1 MNLNARTVAAL
12 KLDGKTDAIHW
23 DSAMPRFG
31 FRVRRGSGGKLMRSW
46 VVQYRRAGGHR
57 RITLGS
63 AEVLSAEAARKKAKE
78 VLAKVELGDDPQAD
92 RHDRRDKDRLRLRAI
107 IDDYLAVQ
115 ASKVRPTSMREII
128 RYLTGPYFKPLHNMP
143 IDTVTR
149 RDVAARVLTVTREH
163 SSVVA
168 ARARTTLSAFFAWAL
183 GQGLCEINPVV
194 GTNAPE
200 NSKPR
205 ERVLSDSELATIW
218 RGSGDGDFG
227 KVVRLCILLGARRS
241 EVGGMAWSELK
252 NLEGPQPCWELPA
265 ARSKNRKAHRLPLMP
280 MVLAIIR
287 AVPHL
292 VGRDQLFGS
301 HAAEGFSAWG
311 KAKQALDA
319 RCGVGEWTLH
329 DIRRSVAT
337 RMADLGVQPHI
348 IEAVL
353 NHVSGHKVGVAGI
366 YNRSSYEREV
376 RNALALW
383 ADRVRAIVEGGEN
396 KVVNFPQASADM
408 A

>member
-12 KLDGKTDAIHW
+12 TLDGKADAIYW
-23 DSAMPRFG
+23 EEAMPGFG
-31 FRVRRGSGGKLMRSW
+31 YRLRLGVGGRVLRSW
-46 VVQYRRAGGHR
+46 VVQYRRAGGSR

-63 AEVLSAEAARKKAKE
+63 AEVLTAEAARKKAKE
-78 VLAKVELGDDPQAD
+78 VLAQVQLGADPQAE
-92 RHDRRDKDRLRLRAI
+92 RHERRDKDRLRLRAI
-107 IDDYLAVQ
+107 IDEYLAVQ
-115 ASKVRPTSMREII
+115 ASKVRATSLREIV

-149 RDVAARVLTVTREH
+149 RDVAARVLAVTREH

-168 ARARTTLSAFFAWAL
+168 ARARTTLSSFFAWGL

-205 ERVLSDSELATIW
+205 ERVLSDAELSAVW
-218 RGSGDGDFG
+218 RACKNDDFG
-227 KVVRLCILLGARRS
+227 KIVQLLVLLGARKQ
-241 EVGGMAWSELK
+241 EIGGIAWSELRD
-252 NLEGPQPCWELPA
+252 LEGPHPYWELPA
-265 ARSKNRKAHRLPLMP
+265 ARSKNRKAHRLPLLP
-280 MVLAIIR
+280 MALAIIMAMPR
-287 AVPHL
+287 MVT
-292 VGRDQLFGS
+292 RDQLFGL

-311 KAKQALDA
+311 KAKRALDV
-319 RCGVGEWTLH
+319 RCRIGDWTLH

-337 RMADLGVQPHI
+337 RMADLGVQPHL
-348 IEAVL
+348 IEQVL
-353 NHVSGHKVGVAGI
+353 NHQSGHKAGPAGI

-383 ADRVRAIVEGGEN
+383 HDHLRSIVEGG
-396 KVVNFPQASADM
+396 KRKIVSMPHAAS
-408 A
+408 